1 MPPDQ
6 AVIRCVGI
14 FATLASEASGLG
26 LSELSRRLNVSKSGL
41 HRSLNTLV
49 ALGYVSQDAA
59 SENYCLTMRLTTL
72 GLRHLG
78 AMRIQDICQPI
89 LDQLAATT
97 GELVRMAIVEGEAIS
112 WIAQAQ
118 GSRAGL
124 RFDPEMGREIL
135 LHATATGKIWLASMS
150 NDDAIRL
157 VLRQGFADPR
167 SIGPRACRSVETFMK
182 ALEETRNRDLG
193 IAVDEIEAGTSAL
206 AVAIRS
212 SPEDRVLGTVSVAG
226 PTARLNTKRIEE
238 FSKLARLAARDLG
251 SIWPIVQVDSRS
263 ARIASNRKALL
274 APGEGGTQWTSQ
286 ASDNS

>member
-1 MPPDQ
+1 MLPDQ
-6 AVIRCVGI
+6 AVIRCVGV
-14 FATLASEASGLG
+14 FDALASEAAGLG

-72 GLRHLG
+72 GLRHLS
-78 AMRIQDICQPI
+78 AMRIQDVCQPI
-89 LDQLAATT
+89 LDALAATT
-97 GELVRMAIVEGEAIS
+97 GELVRMAIVEGETIS

-157 VLRQGFADPR
+157 MLRQGFADPSR
-167 SIGPRACRSVETFMK
+167 IGPRACRSVETFVK
-182 ALEETRNRDLG
+182 ALEQTRRRG
-193 IAVDEIEAGTSAL
+193 IGVAVDEIEAGTSAL
-206 AVAIRS
+206 AVAIRY
-212 SPEDRVLGTVSVAG
+212 SPADRVVGTLSIAG
-226 PTARLNTKRIEE
+226 PTARLNAERIDE
-238 FSKLARLAARDLG
+238 FAKLAKAAAKDLG
-251 SIWPIVQVDSRS
+251 SIWPIVHVDSRG
-263 ARIASNRKALL
+263 ARVDSNYKER
-274 APGEGGTQWTSQ
+274 PSEGGNRWIRQ
-286 ASDNS
+286 ALDNS